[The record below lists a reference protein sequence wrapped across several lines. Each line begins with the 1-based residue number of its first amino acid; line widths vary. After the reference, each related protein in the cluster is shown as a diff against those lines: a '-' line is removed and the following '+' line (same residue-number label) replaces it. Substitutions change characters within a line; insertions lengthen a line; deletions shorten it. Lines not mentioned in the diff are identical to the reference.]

1 MRFQKTAFLLMMLF
15 ILSFFVP
22 HVCAQIPKAPPPTR
36 DQRGTEESWDISH
49 PGWREKRA
57 EAARKKE
64 ETRQLRL
71 KRAQAA
77 ATQKAEAKKRKQQAD
92 AKARRQKE
100 AKRIEQKRKAAIEAE
115 KRQKDRE
122 RKAHAL
128 DMMKRFQKANGD
140 AALAA
145 SENTGMDEIV
155 YRQNDL
161 FVGILSND
169 AISPKEKTKCRL
181 NLPVYNNQTPYRVLM
196 SKVPPMQGGFG
207 DNYLNNGDG
216 SLNLDVGSDMPGLE
230 NVSRL
235 SAEITDLLQ
244 SEAISE
250 VKDFII
256 GSIQNPRMAM
266 ALKAAKAVSEFN
278 ADVLANTLK
287 DIQNAVDLL
296 TAQPGLSQDFVMLR
310 KD

>member
-1 MRFQKTAFLLMMLF
+1 
-15 ILSFFVP
+15 
-22 HVCAQIPKAPPPTR
+22 
-36 DQRGTEESWDISH
+36 
-49 PGWREKRA
+49 
-57 EAARKKE
+57 
-64 ETRQLRL
+64 
-71 KRAQAA
+71 
-77 ATQKAEAKKRKQQAD
+77 
-92 AKARRQKE
+92 
-100 AKRIEQKRKAAIEAE
+100 
-115 KRQKDRE
+115 
-122 RKAHAL
+122 
-128 DMMKRFQKANGD
+128 
-140 AALAA
+140 
-145 SENTGMDEIV
+145 MDEIV

-169 AISPKEKTKCRL
+169 AISSEEKTKCRL

-196 SKVPPMQGGFG
+196 SKVPPMPGSFIE
-207 DNYLNNGDG
+207 NYRNKSDE
-216 SLNLDVGSDMPGLE
+216 SRSSDAGSDMPGLE

-296 TAQPGLSQDFVMLR
+296 TEQPGPSQDFVMLR